1 MHGLINRSLECFVR
15 DSYGDAVWRGIA
27 AEMALPTERFEPFR
41 RYPDDMAVGVIATA
55 AARLGKPATEL
66 LEDFG
71 AWLARTEPTRRLLRF
86 SGSDFTDFI
95 IALEELAGRVAM
107 ILPELQMPRI
117 AVEPSLDGRQF
128 RVSVLH
134 ALPQWRSV
142 LAGVIR
148 AISDDYGALALIV
161 DEGHAI
167 SVDVSDAAFA
177 EARDFVLA
185 ADSPAPR
192 AIMR

>member
-27 AEMALPTERFEPFR
+27 ADIALPAERFEPFR
-41 RYPDDMAVGVIATA
+41 HYPDELAAKVISTA
-55 AARLGKPATEL
+55 AARLAKPEGEL

-95 IALEELAGRVAM
+95 IALEELSGRVAM

-128 RVSVLH
+128 AVSVLH
-134 ALPQWRSV
+134 AMPQWRSV

-148 AISDDYGALALIV
+148 AMSDDYGALALIV
-161 DEGHAI
+161 DEGHGI

-185 ADSPAPR
+185 TEGATPR
-192 AIMR
+192 ALLR